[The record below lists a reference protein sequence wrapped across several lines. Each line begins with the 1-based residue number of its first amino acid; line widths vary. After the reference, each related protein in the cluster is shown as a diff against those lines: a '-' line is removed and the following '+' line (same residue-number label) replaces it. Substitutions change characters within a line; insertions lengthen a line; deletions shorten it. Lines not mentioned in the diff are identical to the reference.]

1 MSDGFEFV
9 FTEDHEEQV
18 RDEHGDQ
25 VLDALQSRIE
35 RKQKEVRW
43 KDSVPSLRQRLHKL
57 IYKNRYAEMAFQAGG
72 TDYRAVFVI
81 LENED
86 ALVFYG
92 AVEKNDIGSYNHSDQ
107 HKMLDT
113 LQKNYHDVRSH
124 AEEVLAEVEGDAE
137 V

>member
-18 RDEHGDQ
+18 RDEHGDR
-25 VLDALQSRIE
+25 VLDALRSRIE

-43 KDSVPSLRQRLHKL
+43 KDSVPSLRQRLHNL
-57 IYKNRYAEMAFQAGG
+57 IFKNRYAMMALQAGG

-81 LENED
+81 LEDEQ

-92 AVEKNDIGSYNHSDQ
+92 VVEKDDIGSYNHSDQ

-124 AEEVLAEVEGDAE
+124 AEDVLAEAEGDAKF
-137 V
+137 